1 LNGQEPEEEDTADL
15 ETSIARKRL
24 IDIERV
30 ILVGSGKGGVGKSF
44 VSCGLALALAKEGY
58 KTGVF
63 DIDIHGASVPNY
75 FGLKP
80 PVRRSPRGLEPKKA
94 KGIAVMSLS
103 LFTGDNPVSIRGE
116 RSTRSLITEFFAL
129 TNWGR
134 LDFLIVDLPPSTGDE
149 LLTAFSLFG
158 AKSKLILVTT
168 PSRNAVNV
176 VLRLRRLAE
185 AERIPVQGIVVNMA
199 YAKEGRR
206 WSKTIYPFG
215 KPSDEIIGRE
225 LKSTVM
231 VEIPLEPKV
240 NSEGLAKVIGTEKND
255 VSRAF
260 RHLESLVRG

>member
-1 LNGQEPEEEDTADL
+1 MNEQGPAEDTADL
-15 ETSIARKRL
+15 EASISRKRL
-24 IDIERV
+24 SDIERV
-30 ILVGSGKGGVGKSF
+30 ILVGSGKSGVGKSF

-63 DIDIHGASVPNY
+63 DIDIRGASVPNY

-103 LFTGDNPVSIRGE
+103 LFTGDNNAVSMAGE
-116 RSTRSLITEFFAL
+116 RSMRSLITEFFAL

-149 LLTAFSLFG
+149 LQTAFSLFG
-158 AKSKLILVTT
+158 AKSKLLLVTT
-168 PSRNAVNV
+168 PSRNAVDV
-176 VLRLRRLAE
+176 VLRLRKLAE

-199 YAKEGRR
+199 YAREGRR
-206 WSKTIYPFG
+206 GNKVMYPFG
-215 KPSDEIIGRE
+215 KPSDEIIGRD

-240 NSEGLAKVIGTEKND
+240 NSEGLVKVMGMEKND
-255 VSRAF
+255 VCRAF
-260 RHLESLVRG
+260 RHLESLVCG